1 MWWQMIKR
9 LTKSDKIK
17 IFSNLRHH
25 EPWNRTWA
33 RQGFLRS
40 SFRFPTLGWT
50 DRAVLRPVKLT
61 LSTITLNSLH
71 PGRPVNS
78 KFERYHSETLAGC
91 LFTTQAD
98 QKKGNIMTKIL
109 AGWKIENLSRMSLYH
124 PGRPKKGQQY
134 DFLKSWQDE
143 RLKTLAGCLQ
153 ITQAEAAVME
163 APKPSIVCFR
173 LPVFTDTSEIHF
185 CNNGKN
191 IDKLTSLVPMFTNTL
206 YSKINLF

>member
-1 MWWQMIKR
+1 MWWQIIKR
-9 LTKSDKIK
+9 LKKSTKTK

-40 SFRFPTLGWT
+40 SFHFPTLGWT

-61 LSTITLNSLH
+61 VWTITLNSLH

-91 LFTTQAD
+91 FYTPPRQT
-98 QKKGNIMTKIL
+98 
-109 AGWKIENLSRMSLYH
+109 
-124 PGRPKKGQQY
+124 KKGQQY
-134 DFLKSWQDE
+134 DFSRSWQDE

-185 CNNGKN
+185 RNNKQN
-191 IDKLTSLVPMFTNTL
+191 VENLTSLVPMFTNTF
-206 YSKINLF
+206 YSKINLFQKLKKMLEKWNCTRLSL

>member
-61 LSTITLNSLH
+61 VWTITLNSLH

-91 LFTTQAD
+91 LYTTQAD
-98 QKKGNIMTKIL
+98 QKK
-109 AGWKIENLSRMSLYH
+109 R
-124 PGRPKKGQQY
+124 QQY
-134 DFLKSWQDE
+134 DFSRSWQDE

-185 CNNGKN
+185 RNNKQN
-191 IDKLTSLVPMFTNTL
+191 VENLTSLVPMFTDTF

>member
-17 IFSNLRHH
+17 IFSNLRHR

-61 LSTITLNSLH
+61 VWTITLNSLH

-78 KFERYHSETLAGC
+78 KFERYHSETLARC
-91 LFTTQAD
+91 LYTTQAD
-98 QKKGNIMTKIL
+98 QKRATIWLFKIL
-109 AGWKIENLSRMSLYH
+109 AGWKIENLSRMPPDH
-124 PGRPKKGQQY
+124 PGRGG
-134 DFLKSWQDE
+134 SHGGS
-143 RLKTLAGCLQ
+143 KTLNCLFP
-153 ITQAEAAVME
+153 TPCVHRHLRD
-163 APKPSIVCFR
+163 SF
-173 LPVFTDTSEIHF
+173 S
-185 CNNGKN
+185 
-191 IDKLTSLVPMFTNTL
+191 
-206 YSKINLF
+206 